1 MGKAPPP
8 TPPPPSDIVKL
19 HFTSTTQSNLTPAG
33 VGDVAD
39 AVDGEDEV
47 PGGQTEEVPDAVQQA
62 VELAGMQQTGQQE
75 EGHQEGEVQCGYGHR
90 QVYADV

>member
-1 MGKAPPP
+1 MH
-8 TPPPPSDIVKL
+8 TPQLHTVKL
-19 HFTSTTQSNLTPAG
+19 HVTSTTQSGTLTPAR

-47 PGGQTEEVPDAVQQA
+47 AGGQTEEVPDAVQQA

-75 EGHQEGEVQCGYGHR
+75 EAHQEGKVQCGDGHR
-90 QVYADV
+90 HVYADV